1 MLYSLNVSL
10 MSHYKFLSL
19 LPLDHGRFN
28 RSFFCHVKNIYLVI
42 HLFSTI
48 MNIRYNF
55 LEMDLTSE
63 NAWSFRVYI
72 KRRETSGRMKYDKT
86 ASTSHAHSF
95 SFSFECFPS
104 LLVFCNGDKWS
115 AGAIS
120 TRNRIGG
127 AAAVSYR
134 EWTGCRD
141 VYRERTVY
149 ILRAGMCIM
158 LDKKVQKSK
167 N

>member
-19 LPLDHGRFN
+19 LPLNRGRFN
-28 RSFFCHVKNIYLVI
+28 RSFFCHVKIYISRYIYLPWW
-42 HLFSTI
+42 
-48 MNIRYNF
+48 MNICYNF
-55 LEMDLTSE
+55 LEMDLTPE
-63 NAWSFRVYI
+63 NAWSFGVYI

-134 EWTGCRD
+134 QWTGCRD
-141 VYRERTVY
+141 VYRERTHGLCTPYWNVHHA
-149 ILRAGMCIM
+149 R
-158 LDKKVQKSK
+158 QKSSK
-167 N
+167 K